1 LGLQAEGFWAM
12 SLEVVDWGLCW
23 GLPWGLLERMCW
35 RRSMRSECGHSPC
48 LCLCSSY
55 YGLLE
60 A

>member
-1 LGLQAEGFWAM
+1 M